1 MSRAAAPRP
10 WVRHGPSRS
19 QSWARRCPT
28 VASSLAP
35 RAMRCLTGDSSLAW
49 ARQCRPTQWSSLA
62 TPFHADDDPI
72 QFPKPIIEPLLS
84 LSSRVHPK
92 LAHPLQYTSHARGAT
107 EQFRHGCRIA
117 RTPVSRVGTKRA
129 RDTVHPL
136 PLLRE
141 TKPLERVARVPL
153 VPHLMRSCRNCSSP
167 SVGIAGARTV
177 LRIATQGR
185 GSERLLWL
193 LASAALAVRVV
204 GLPVAAQREEPK

>member
-1 MSRAAAPRP
+1 M
-10 WVRHGPSRS
+10 
-19 QSWARRCPT
+19 
-28 VASSLAP
+28 
-35 RAMRCLTGDSSLAW
+35 
-49 ARQCRPTQWSSLA
+49 
-62 TPFHADDDPI
+62 FI
-72 QFPKPIIEPLLS
+72 
-84 LSSRVHPK
+84 
-92 LAHPLQYTSHARGAT
+92 QYTSQVRGAA

-153 VPHLMRSCRNCSSP
+153 VPPQAVLP
-167 SVGIAGARTV
+167 KLLVALGIAGARTV

-204 GLPVAAQREEPK
+204 GLPVAAQINVLSIIVE